1 MQNLNRELKGSN
13 LASAMLE
20 DGDEKVWCVVS
31 NDSDEHAMATINNAD
46 HSFLRHV
53 VSFNNNYFFC
63 EDETS
68 WQYAVPVKKVEITQQ
83 DAGF

>member
-1 MQNLNRELKGSN
+1 MLNLNKELKGSN

-20 DGDEKVWCVVS
+20 RGDERVWCAVS
-31 NDSDEHAMATINNAD
+31 NDSDEYAMTKINNAD
-46 HSFLRHV
+46 YSCLKHII
-53 VSFNNNYFFC
+53 SFNNNHFFC

-68 WQYAVPVKKVEITQQ
+68 WQYAVPVKKVEITPQ